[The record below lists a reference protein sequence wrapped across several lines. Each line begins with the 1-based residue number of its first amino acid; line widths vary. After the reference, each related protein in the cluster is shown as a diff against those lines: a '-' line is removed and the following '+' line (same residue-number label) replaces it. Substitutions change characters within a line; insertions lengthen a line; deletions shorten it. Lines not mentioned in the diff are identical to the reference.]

1 MRDILLLIKLGYG
14 SDRCMKKKI
23 LYIILC
29 FIAVSFVIMIA
40 AFIHLWNIHGSFR
53 DAHLSYVSSMKMKKE
68 ILRIHNYLKVNNYV
82 DQFGYLNCQYRFD
95 KKKQASILTHI
106 YDEKLFNMPE
116 SRIFANEK
124 FSPAEY
130 IACLQTLI
138 VLSNLLDSYG
148 SLEMQNGSNAEKFQ
162 HMLYQLTIWVLNF
175 PQGELIGRENIL
187 KNLCSKNFEYLHKK

>member
-1 MRDILLLIKLGYG
+1 
-14 SDRCMKKKI
+14 MKKKI

-95 KKKQASILTHI
+95 KNKQATILTHI
-106 YDEKLFNMPE
+106 YDKKLFNMPE

-124 FSPAEY
+124 FSPTEY